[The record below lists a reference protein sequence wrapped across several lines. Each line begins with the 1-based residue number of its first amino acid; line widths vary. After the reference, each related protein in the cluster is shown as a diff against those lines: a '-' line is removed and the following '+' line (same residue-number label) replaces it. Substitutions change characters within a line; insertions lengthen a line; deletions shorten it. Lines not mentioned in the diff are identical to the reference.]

1 MADNKIKTIYNPC
14 YHCYQGAVG
23 YCSDYG
29 CQYALEPWAQDLE
42 TLQVDVPVEIEECV
56 DDGRE

>member
-1 MADNKIKTIYNPC
+1 MAENKTKTIYNPC

-42 TLQVDVPVEIEECV
+42 RLQVDVPVEIDEDEN
-56 DDGRE
+56 ES